1 MKILRVILVVLAA
14 VSWLSCRKSDEG
26 SCSPKFLTRPNR
38 PQNFSTY
45 FFLWLLTSLCA
56 AVLLVSVQFSVF
68 RFSVLSFGFLSRPWT
83 FVLCC
88 LSMCCRLI
96 LRVLRAVACAAESC
110 HKQISCR
117 NKPEPGYI
125 CSDLRD
131 SLLHMVITRVTKSSH
146 NGVPPQWNGR
156 EVVQ

>member
-1 MKILRVILVVLAA
+1 MKILRVILFVLAA
-14 VSWLSCRKSDEG
+14 VCWLSCRKSDEG

-45 FFLWLLTSLCA
+45 FFFMAPHLFVCCGSFGF
-56 AVLLVSVQFSVF
+56 SSVF

>member
-45 FFLWLLTSLCA
+45 FFFMAPHLFVCCGSFGFS
-56 AVLLVSVQFSVF
+56 SVFSFSVF
-68 RFSVLSFGFLSRPWT
+68 G
-83 FVLCC
+83 FVLWLFVASLDVCFM
-88 LSMCCRLI
+88 LSVYVLPPHF
-96 LRVLRAVACAAESC
+96 RVLRAVACAAESC

-146 NGVPPQWNGR
+146 NGVPPQWNER